1 MNSKTENEDIES
13 ENTKQIPMFSK
24 ACLMLFCTGL
34 LFPGMYQTMDFPRFH
49 YIVGESVQYFKT
61 TNKLPMTKCD
71 DKLSRMSQ
79 YVDSKDLVHSD

>member
-13 ENTKQIPMFSK
+13 ETTKQIPMFSK

-49 YIVGESVQYFKT
+49 YIVGESV
-61 TNKLPMTKCD
+61 
-71 DKLSRMSQ
+71 
-79 YVDSKDLVHSD
+79 